1 MTSAPT
7 SVPGAWELLQRVAA
21 SQEFQKSRRLR
32 ELLLYLGERS
42 LNDPKCILHEQD
54 IGIEVLGRRPDYDT
68 SHDTLVRV
76 QVSQLRKK
84 LQEYFETSGRNEPLV
99 IEVPKGSY
107 VPVFRPRIE
116 EASEAE
122 GESASVET
130 APPRRRLLLLWGAA
144 GLVLLIALVDGMLSL
159 SRHYQRLAGQP
170 DQRPTVNAFW
180 MQLSGNGLPT
190 NLVLSD
196 VTLIPFEKLLGR
208 SMTLSEYEARE
219 FERLADQQLKDPIRS
234 LGKEVVNRV
243 TTSVADVEVARDFGV
258 LASENRTPLNL
269 LSARDMSTPLISS
282 QNSILLGSW
291 RANPW
296 VGLFEDQMNF
306 RTDYQE
312 SPPSVRFINLAPLP
326 GEQQAYQA
334 EWRRSGYCRVTY
346 LPNPRHTANVLL
358 ISGSDVI
365 SSEAGG
371 RLLTTEEILRDLRR
385 KLGLKEGE
393 PFPYFEVLLRTE
405 IVNSTVPRFE
415 LVAYRPHSK

>member
-7 SVPGAWELLQRVAA
+7 SVPGGWELLQRVAA

-42 LNDPKCILHEQD
+42 LNDPNCVLHEQD
-54 IGIEVLGRRPDYDT
+54 IGVEVLGRRPDYDT

-84 LQEYFETSGRNEPLV
+84 LQEHFETSGRNEPLI
-99 IEVPKGSY
+99 IEIPKGSY
-107 VPVFRPRIE
+107 VPVFRPRPE
-116 EASEAE
+116 ETTEAQGELASI
-122 GESASVET
+122 ET
-130 APPRRRLLLLWGAA
+130 APPRRRLLLLCAT
-144 GLVLLIALVDGMLSL
+144 GLVLLIAIVGGTFWL
-159 SRHYQRLAGQP
+159 SRHQQRQAGPP
-170 DQRPTVNAFW
+170 DRPTVTAFW
-180 MQLSGNGLPT
+180 MQLFGNGSPT

-234 LGKEVVNRV
+234 LGKEVVNLV
-243 TTSVADVEVARDFGV
+243 TTSLADVEVARDFGV
-258 LASENRTPLNL
+258 LAAENHTQLNL
-269 LSARDMSTPLISS
+269 VSARDMSTPVISS
-282 QNSILLGSW
+282 ENSILLGSW

-296 VGLFEDQMNF
+296 VGLFEEQMNF

-312 SPPSVRFINLAPLP
+312 SPPRVRFINLAPLA
-326 GEQQAYQA
+326 GEQQTYQA

-371 RLLTTEEILRDLRR
+371 RLLSTEEGLRELRG
-385 KLGLKEGE
+385 KLGLREGE